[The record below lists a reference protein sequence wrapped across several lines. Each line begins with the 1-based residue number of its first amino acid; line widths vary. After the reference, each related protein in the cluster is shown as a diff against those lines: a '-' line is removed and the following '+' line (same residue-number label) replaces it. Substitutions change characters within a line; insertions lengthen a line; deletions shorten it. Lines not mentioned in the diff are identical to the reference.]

1 MIGLQRIFSLRFAHS
16 IVDHRNLSS
25 ARRITI
31 LRPLCSSTN
40 NSDRKN
46 DRSKPASSRGGETKS
61 SHGLIRKK
69 FLAAA
74 DTIKYHILER
84 SPDPTEEQLLDLEA
98 KLG

>member
-1 MIGLQRIFSLRFAHS
+1 MFSLRFMQS
-16 IVDHRNLSS
+16 IVDH
-25 ARRITI
+25 RITI

-40 NSDRKN
+40 NSDRN
-46 DRSKPASSRGGETKS
+46 DHRKSASLRGGETKS

-74 DTIKYHILER
+74 ETIKYHILER